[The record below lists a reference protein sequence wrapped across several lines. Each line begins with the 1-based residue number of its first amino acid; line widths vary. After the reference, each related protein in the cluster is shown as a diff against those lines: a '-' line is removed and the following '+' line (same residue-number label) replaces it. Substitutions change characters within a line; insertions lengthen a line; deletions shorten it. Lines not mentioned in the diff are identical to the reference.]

1 MDYLHVKFHPNRS
14 TVLKISFEH
23 QKLQKNDFENCLQA
37 SGIAIIGQEHM
48 NHGPKFLQGT
58 VGDAQKKFH
67 DPESIFWVSNNN
79 SLKTVRPKI
88 AEIANFWPCFNL

>member
-1 MDYLHVKFHPNRS
+1 MP
-14 TVLKISFEH
+14 KICFEN
-23 QKLQKNDFENCLQA
+23 QKWEKNDFKNCLWA
-37 SGIAIIGQEHM
+37 GGIAITGQGHM

-58 VGDAQKKFH
+58 VGDAPKKFH

-88 AEIANFWPCFNL
+88 AEIADFWPFFNL